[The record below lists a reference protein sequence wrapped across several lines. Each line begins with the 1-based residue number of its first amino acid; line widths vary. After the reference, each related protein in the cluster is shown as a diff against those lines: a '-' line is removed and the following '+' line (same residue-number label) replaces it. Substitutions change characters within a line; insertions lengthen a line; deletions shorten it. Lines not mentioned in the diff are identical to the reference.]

1 MDQQSALNRYGM
13 MLMAASMAIAL
24 FVATQA
30 IAGSASASPG
40 EPPRQISAV
49 R

>member
-1 MDQQSALNRYGM
+1 MDQQGALNRYGM

-30 IAGSASASPG
+30 IAASAYG
-40 EPPRQISAV
+40 HAPPRVAV
-49 R
+49 VR